1 MGTKAEV
8 DDLDVHANVADGPEG
23 IVVGLQQML
32 KDAKFKQAYAE
43 GEAERL
49 ADELGKV
56 LGAFYGMGR
65 KHREATVN
73 HAERVLAEYRDKW
86 G

>member
-8 DDLDVHANVADGPEG
+8 DELDVNAPVVDGPEG
-23 IVVGLQQML
+23 INAGLEQML
-32 KDAKFKQAYAE
+32 KDARFKQAYAE

-56 LGAFYGMGR
+56 LGAFYGMGM

-73 HAERVLAEYRDKW
+73 HAEQVLAEYRDKW